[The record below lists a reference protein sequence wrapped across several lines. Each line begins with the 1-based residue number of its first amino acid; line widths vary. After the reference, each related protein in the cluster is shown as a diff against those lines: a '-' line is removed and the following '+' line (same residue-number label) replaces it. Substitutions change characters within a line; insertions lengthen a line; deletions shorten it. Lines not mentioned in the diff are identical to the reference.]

1 MTFTADFSTDT
12 GKVRLLIPDRVA
24 ENAVFTDEEIAA
36 LLVIETDIRRAAA
49 LGLETIASDTAATLR
64 TTETLGLKV
73 DGTKASAELLKR
85 AATLRT
91 QALESESREGGLF
104 DIAEM
109 GFEPFGTRELLYNE
123 LLRDAG

>member
-1 MTFTADFSTDT
+1 MSIDFSTDV
-12 GKVRLLIPDRVA
+12 GKVRLMIPDRDLTY
-24 ENAVFTDEEIAA
+24 AVFTDEEIEA
-36 LLVIETDIRRAAA
+36 LITIEGDIRRAAA

-91 QALESESREGGLF
+91 QALESESRGDPPF
-104 DIAEM
+104 DIAEQAY
-109 GFEPFGTRELLYNE
+109 EPFGTRELLYNE